1 MDSGVTIVHRHPL
14 SQGAKTNQGKATMGR
29 LTTHVLDTSAGCP
42 SEGVQVELF
51 DTEPARNL
59 LAEGRTN
66 RDGRLDSALLEGEAF
81 VGGEYE
87 LVFHAGDY
95 FKTQADGEATPNF
108 LDRVVIRFHVSDP
121 EQHYH
126 VPLLLSPYSYTTYR
140 GS

>member
-1 MDSGVTIVHRHPL
+1 
-14 SQGAKTNQGKATMGR
+14 MGR

-42 SEGVQVELF
+42 AEGVQVELF
-51 DTEPARNL
+51 DTEPDRNL
-59 LAEGRTN
+59 LAVGRTN
-66 RDGRLDSALLEGEAF
+66 HDGRLDSALLEGEAF

-95 FKTQADGEATPNF
+95 FNEQETGDAPADF
-108 LDRVVIRFHVSDP
+108 LDQIVIRFRVSDA

-126 VPLLLSPYSYTTYR
+126 VPLIVSPYSYTTYR